1 MYQSQ
6 IYFNKS
12 KNIEGV
18 LPEPVNV
25 CFRLRK
31 HDVQRGRTSGQRF
44 ADVGRTHDERTRK
57 FCSASRK
64 WMLPKKQKYIFTFH
78 LFYTEYG
85 KVGLVSSWKVSTP
98 LIFYIVFVKVS

>member
-1 MYQSQ
+1 MYL
-6 IYFNKS
+6 NKTE
-12 KNIEGV
+12 NRTPV

-44 ADVGRTHDERTRK
+44 ADVGRTHDERTWK

-64 WMLPKKQKYIFTFH
+64 WMLPKIKSIFFNFY

-85 KVGLVSSWKVSTP
+85 KVELVDSWKLSTP
-98 LIFYIVFVKVS
+98 FIFSIVFVKVS